1 MAVSR
6 SDRLAVGIA
15 AATTVAVFLGAAT
28 SVVTAS
34 AGSASVV
41 GRWSRTTTCQDYV
54 RALTSA
60 GLRALAPGVLAGNGL
75 VPGTPKQL
83 AAKSNICSGATAR
96 VHSHFF
102 TADGRFGS
110 VNWVNKQVDDGH
122 FTIVGST
129 LHFGPSTFR
138 YTINS
143 NRLSLTPTIS
153 AAMKRQAL
161 AHPLAFSTAG
171 WMIAVALPGGTWK
184 RVPCNGWC

>member
-1 MAVSR
+1 MDVSR
-6 SDRLAVGIA
+6 SNRLAVGIA
-15 AATTVAVFLGAAT
+15 ATTAAVLLGAAT
-28 SVVTAS
+28 SVVSAT
-34 AGSASVV
+34 AGSASIV

-54 RALTSA
+54 RALAKA

-75 VPGTPKQL
+75 VSGTPKQL
-83 AAKSNICSGATAR
+83 AAKPNICAGATAR

-110 VNWVNKQVDDGH
+110 VNWANKRVDDGH
-122 FTIVGST
+122 FTIVGNT
-129 LHFGPSTFR
+129 LHFGPSVFR
-138 YTINS
+138 YTISANQ
-143 NRLSLTPTIS
+143 LSLTPIIT
-153 AAMKRQAL
+153 AAIRRQAL